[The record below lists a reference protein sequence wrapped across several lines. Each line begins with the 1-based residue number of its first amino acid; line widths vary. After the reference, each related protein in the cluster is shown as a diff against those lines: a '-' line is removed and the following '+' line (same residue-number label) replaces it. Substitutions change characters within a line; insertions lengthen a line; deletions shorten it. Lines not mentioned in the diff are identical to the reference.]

1 MKGADAV
8 SVGGKII
15 EIREMTITAGDY
27 SGKPTRVKR
36 LWCLDA
42 RNGYNDE
49 TCVYAEWY
57 LDGNGPKLGEEVW
70 WQSGKIF
77 FNNDSRTV
85 RKVAY
90 SFKPSE
96 DE

>member
-1 MKGADAV
+1 M

-15 EIREMTITAGDY
+15 DIREMTITAGDY
-27 SGKPTRVKR
+27 PGKPTRVKR

-57 LDGNGPKLGEEVW
+57 PDGTGPKLGDEVW

-77 FNNDSRTV
+77 FDGGRQYL

-90 SFKPSE
+90 SFSPPKNE
-96 DE
+96 MV